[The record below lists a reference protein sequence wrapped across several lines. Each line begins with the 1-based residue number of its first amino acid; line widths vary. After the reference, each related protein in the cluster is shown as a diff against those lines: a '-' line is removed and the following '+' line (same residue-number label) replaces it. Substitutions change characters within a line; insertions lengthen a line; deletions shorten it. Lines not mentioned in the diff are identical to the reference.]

1 MTDEHWCK
9 NSNKVLANKFR
20 NTLKGSYTMV
30 KKYTKYITYIKYIR
44 NTLKGSYIMVT
55 CILGMQE

>member
-1 MTDEHWCK
+1 MNTDAK
-9 NSNKVLANKFR
+9 IPNKVLANKF
-20 NTLKGSYTMV
+20 
-30 KKYTKYITYIKYIR
+30 R